1 MLWRAETCIDD
12 DNWREMLDLE
22 GEQIILLFKSILKWI
37 PKKKIYKDQLR
48 DLRDHLTPKLFML

>member
-37 PKKKIYKDQLR
+37 PKKKFTKISYE
-48 DLRDHLTPKLFML
+48 T